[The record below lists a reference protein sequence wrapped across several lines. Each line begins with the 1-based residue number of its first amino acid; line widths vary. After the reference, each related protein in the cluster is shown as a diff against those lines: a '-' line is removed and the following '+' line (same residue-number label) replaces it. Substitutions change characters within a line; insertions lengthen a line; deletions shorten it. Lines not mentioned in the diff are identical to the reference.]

1 MPAHKLQV
9 FLDADV
15 LFAGAASPSTHGA
28 SYIVLQLAELTLIEC
43 LTSEQ
48 VIAEAERNLSEK
60 LPNKLPAFRKL
71 VTHCLRVVPDPSRAD
86 LSVYAGQ
93 AAREDLSILVAALRE
108 KCAYLLTFNVRHY
121 YPAGSPIT
129 IQKPGDFLLTVR
141 EWLGMLSATNQS

>member
-48 VIAEAERNLSEK
+48 VLAEAERNLSEK
-60 LPNKLPAFRKL
+60 LPNKLPAFQKL
-71 VTHCLRVVPDPSRAD
+71 VNCCLRVLPDPSRDD

-93 AAREDLSILVAALRE
+93 AAKEDLPILVAALRE
-108 KCAYLLTFNVRHY
+108 KCAYLLTFNTRHY
-121 YPAGSPIT
+121 YPRGNPII
-129 IQKPGDFLLTVR
+129 IQRPGDFLFTLR
-141 EWLGMLSATNQS
+141 EWLGMLSATNTN